1 MSHKIGNTQ
10 NALYIKAYES
20 YSILQLTDG
29 EQLIKTRPMKFF
41 ANKLLAIGWCKIH
54 RSYMV
59 NPVYINNI
67 NEDRNGVCLQNGQI
81 LPISR
86 RNKKLVLKWRL
97 DNKR

>member
-10 NALYIKAYES
+10 NALYMKAFES
-20 YSILQLTDG
+20 YSILQLSDG
-29 EQLIKTRPMKFF
+29 ERQIKTRPMKFF

-59 NPVYINNI
+59 NPLYITNL

-86 RNKKLVLKWRL
+86 RNKKKVLQWRGQ
-97 DNKR
+97 NNH